1 MRRRHFS
8 SCPPY
13 TRVIVDR
20 LINTVQTQSG
30 ELNDPH
36 QIYRRLGYRR
46 GGLAGSR
53 RIAQSGPAPKPEF
66 SFEKCYGVSKAGMND
81 CQTNTHSCAGTASAD
96 NQGDAWVYV
105 PVGSCGK
112 LTGGSTEPKA

>member
-1 MRRRHFS
+1 MIHTKYIAAS
-8 SCPPY
+8 AIAAVASLAAAG
-13 TRVIVDR
+13 IA
-20 LINTVQTQSG
+20 NSQT
-30 ELNDPH
+30 
-36 QIYRRLGYRR
+36 
-46 GGLAGSR
+46 
-53 RIAQSGPAPKPEF
+53 GPAPKPEF